1 MNPEIYLKEYLR
13 PLTAGKEAPT
23 PSASAAD
30 EYITPG
36 EASSNGEH
44 MKTGELPFLPREH
57 YYSDHEPSHYIYN
70 FTLDKLTRA
79 ELLRVIRKM
88 SPDAPENLTPGQL
101 LGWIAEKDRVSGERA
116 ALLVARERELKEQG
130 AQLGTCERELERFR
144 QITQSPSYRA
154 YRALIL
160 PLKAVRRLYRFMR
173 PRPGDTRRQGTGP
186 GD

>member
-1 MNPEIYLKEYLR
+1 MNPEKYLKEYLR
-13 PLTAGKEAPT
+13 PLTAGKEAST
-23 PSASAAD
+23 PPAPAAD
-30 EYITPG
+30 GYMTPG
-36 EASSNGEH
+36 EASSNGGH
-44 MKTGELPFLPREH
+44 MTAGELPFLPREH

-116 ALLVARERELKEQG
+116 ALLVARERELSELHALLDAREQ
-130 AQLGTCERELERFR
+130 ELAGFR
-144 QITQSPSYRA
+144 KTAQSPSYRA

-160 PLKAVRRLYRFMR
+160 PLKAVRRLYRFIR